1 MNKLAKIRFEMM
13 KNDRFIRVSSSR
25 LPGTPMPFV
34 LNSYL
39 VYFLTALIF
48 LFSSELLASA
58 ESDYK
63 LGMESYR
70 AGDNAAAVAY
80 FESALKQGM
89 DSIALQYNL
98 GSSYYRVGRYED
110 AKKYFNLVNQT
121 EAMRDLAEYNLGL
134 IAIKEKDGSLAIQ
147 YFNSVATTGKDEK
160 LIRLSKKQL
169 NALTSS
175 RKEDRWTSYLSFN
188 LGYDNNISSVS
199 GDSVLDVADSFYDLF
214 ASADFLITGKR
225 MDGWLAGASIY
236 GIEYTET
243 DTNDE
248 YHFALDVK
256 RTMKLKDWDTSARLS
271 LSKST
276 YGGDDFQHIAR
287 LDLKGRKAISKRGRV
302 YLRYWLEDI
311 SSDNSIYDYLEGWRQ
326 RARVEYRNYSLNNIK
341 QVYYELELN
350 DRGEIVT
357 STDTY
362 DYSPTRHTI
371 RAIYTHIITMQWW
384 LNGDLAYR
392 FSDYPVSSTI
402 DREDDQW
409 KLTLSTDYRF
419 DRTFKFTAKYQY
431 TDNTSTVDRYTYDK
445 SIIKVGLSKLF

>member
-1 MNKLAKIRFEMM
+1 M
-13 KNDRFIRVSSSR
+13 KNDCFIRISSPR
-25 LPGTPMPFV
+25 LAGTGISFV
-34 LNSYL
+34 LNNYL

-63 LGMESYR
+63 LGMESYK
-70 AGDNAAAVAY
+70 AGDNAAAVKY
-80 FESALKQGM
+80 FELAQKQGM
-89 DSIALQYNL
+89 DSIALQFNL
-98 GSSYYRVGRYED
+98 GSSYYKVGRYED

-134 IAIKEKDGSLAIQ
+134 IALKENDGSLAIR

-160 LIRLSKKQL
+160 LIRLSNKQL
-169 NALTSS
+169 TALSNLREERLYS
-175 RKEDRWTSYLSFN
+175 GKEDRWTSYLSFN
-188 LGYDNNISSVS
+188 LGYDDNISSVS
-199 GDSVLDVADSFYDLF
+199 GDSVLDIADSFYDLF
-214 ASADFLITGKR
+214 ASVDFLITGKR
-225 MDGWLAGASIY
+225 KHGWIAGASLF

-276 YGGDDFQHIAR
+276 YGGEDFQHITK
-287 LDLKGRKAISKRGRV
+287 LDFKGRKAISKRGRI

-311 SSDNSIYDYLEGWRQ
+311 RSDNTIYDYLEGWRQ

-341 QVYYELELN
+341 QIYYELELN
-350 DRGEIVT
+350 NRGEIET
-357 STDTY
+357 LTGTY

-371 RAIYTHIITMQWW
+371 RGIYTQIINMKWW

-392 FSDYPVSSTI
+392 ISEFPTSSTV

-419 DRTFKFTAKYQY
+419 DRTFKLTAKFQY
-431 TDNTSTVDRYTYDK
+431 TDNTSTVDRYIYDK
-445 SIIKVGLSKLF
+445 SVIKVGLSKLF